1 MIMIMIIIST
11 AEPLQA
17 YVFKVSFVVI
27 MSGVYLFLYKLLRPP
42 DFRNCILKNI
52 KGSYRDR
59 VEVLVTLL
67 PL

>member
-1 MIMIMIIIST
+1 MIMIIIFFST

-17 YVFKVSFVVI
+17 YIFKVSAIVI
-27 MSGVYLFLYKLLRPP
+27 MSGIYLFLYKLVLPF

-52 KGSYRDR
+52 KGSNRDR

-67 PL
+67 PP